1 MEKDYEEDIAGCLE
15 VLRKGGVI
23 LYPTDTVW
31 GLGCDATD
39 PIAVERIFS
48 IKCRPGNKALIV
60 LLGDLRDIN
69 RYVAAPP
76 PEATDYLENDPR
88 PTTVIYPQAIGL
100 AENLTGEDG
109 TVAIR
114 VVRDDFC
121 RHLVKRLRN
130 PLVST
135 SANFSG
141 QPSPAIFSEIHA
153 GIRESVD
160 YVVRYRQQDST
171 KHPPSRLVRF
181 SPDGSVEVLRP

>member
-1 MEKDYEEDIAGCLE
+1 METEYEEDIVRCLE

-23 LYPTDTVW
+23 LYPTDTIW

-60 LLGDLRDIN
+60 LLGDVRDIN

-76 PEATDYLENDPR
+76 PEAMAYLESDAR

-114 VVRDDFC
+114 VVKDDFC

-141 QPSPAIFSEIHA
+141 QPSAAVFSEIHA
-153 GIRESVD
+153 VIRESVD
-160 YVVRYRQQDST
+160 YVVRYRQQEILRQA
-171 KHPPSRLVRF
+171 PSRLVRF
-181 SPDGSVEVLRP
+181 ATDGTVEILRP